1 MEKKIKS
8 QPKLKIRKGDL
19 VQVTSGDSKG
29 KQGKVLKVLAHNR
42 LLVSGV
48 NIVKKHTKPNPQLGI
63 SGGIQEKESPISVS
77 NVAIFNP
84 ESKKGDRVGFR
95 INADGSKSRFFKSNN
110 QLIDA

>member
-1 MEKKIKS
+1 MLKIKRDD
-8 QPKLKIRKGDL
+8 QIIVIAGRD
-19 VQVTSGDSKG
+19 KG

-48 NIVKKHTKPNPQLGI
+48 NIVKKHAKPNPQLGI
-63 SGGIQEKESPISVS
+63 SGGIQEKESPIAVS

-84 ESKKGDRVGFR
+84 ETKKGDRVGFR
-95 INADGSKSRFFKSNN
+95 INDDGSKSRFFKSNN

>member
-1 MEKKIKS
+1 MLKIKRDD
-8 QPKLKIRKGDL
+8 QIIVIAGRD
-19 VQVTSGDSKG
+19 KG
-29 KQGKVLKVLAHNR
+29 KQGKVLKILAHNR

-95 INADGSKSRFFKSNN
+95 INDDGSKSRFFKSNN